1 MGRGLWMGYFNTA
14 SIAPRRI
21 RPQKR
26 SYLSHDDSRVETCCR
41 RPFLPAS
48 RIMNDLA
55 WMQSLGLPTAAPV
68 RQTTITRILV
78 ESRRVC
84 DLDYKIYVYLDLMPL
99 LRSDFG
105 NSRLDCVSLPL
116 ELRWYLLLQ
125 SLTCLTIEFTTTK
138 EWIYGSFRIE

>member
-1 MGRGLWMGYFNTA
+1 
-14 SIAPRRI
+14 
-21 RPQKR
+21 
-26 SYLSHDDSRVETCCR
+26 
-41 RPFLPAS
+41 
-48 RIMNDLA
+48 MNDLA
-55 WMQSLGLPTAAPV
+55 WMQPLGLPTAAPV

-125 SLTCLTIEFTTTK
+125 SLICLTIEFTTTK